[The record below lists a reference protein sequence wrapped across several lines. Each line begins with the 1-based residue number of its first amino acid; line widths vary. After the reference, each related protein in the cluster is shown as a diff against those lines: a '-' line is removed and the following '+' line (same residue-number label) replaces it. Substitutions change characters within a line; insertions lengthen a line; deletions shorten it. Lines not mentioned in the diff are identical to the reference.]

1 MRIRSSVHLTSL
13 CLVFGL
19 ILSTSLPANSVEF
32 GQEATS
38 DPNAVHIQGN
48 TSGFLYS
55 ERIIFTAAHV
65 LKQLR
70 IQPNG
75 DTDGFVYAPGLAD
88 KSNAKR
94 YKIIKAFI
102 PNTFVNAASN
112 TQPIDDFAIIVLN
125 EDMPLKMKV
134 GIATEQQMIRFAQ
147 DKVKVEM
154 VGYGLQSGSQR
165 TDPQEIKRAPYKLA
179 SYLYTPEMMQS
190 FYIRS
195 GKPSFWSKVEWGAI
209 HTQATG
215 SICNGDSG
223 AGFFVQEN
231 EIRYYVGTSG
241 NGLGISNC
249 QADGSVKMD
258 TAGGMSWFPA
268 PFKFLDLLKS
278 AESFVSEEKQ
288 KEIKKVEDAKAAAEL
303 KAKQEAEAKAAADK
317 AAAELKA
324 KQEAD
329 AKAAADKAAAELKAK
344 QEADAKA
351 ATELLAK
358 QEADAKAAADKTAAE
373 LKAKQEADAKAA
385 ADKAAA
391 ELKAKQEADA
401 KAKAAAVKKKTIVCT
416 KGKLIKKVTAV
427 KAVCPKGYK
436 KK

>member
-1 MRIRSSVHLTSL
+1 MRIRSSAHLTSIFL
-13 CLVFGL
+13 IFGL
-19 ILSTSLPANSVEF
+19 ILSTSLPAYSVEF
-32 GQEATS
+32 GQDATG

-65 LKQLR
+65 LNQLR

-88 KSNAKR
+88 KSNTKR

-102 PNTFVNAASN
+102 PNTFVTAASN
-112 TQPIDDFAIIVLN
+112 AQPIDDFAIIVLN

-147 DKVKVEM
+147 EKVKVEM

-165 TDPQEIKRAPYKLA
+165 TDPQEIKRAPYKLT

-190 FYIRS
+190 FYTRS
-195 GKPSFWSKVEWGAI
+195 GKPSFWSKIEWGAI

-231 EIRYYVGTSG
+231 EVRYYVGTSG

-249 QADGSVKMD
+249 QADRSVKMD

-303 KAKQEAEAKAAADK
+303 KAKQEAEAKAAEELKAKQEAETK

-324 KQEAD
+324 KQEAE
-329 AKAAADKAAAELKAK
+329 AKAALES
-344 QEADAKA
+344 
-351 ATELLAK
+351 
-358 QEADAKAAADKTAAE
+358 
-373 LKAKQEADAKAA
+373 
-385 ADKAAA
+385 
-391 ELKAKQEADA
+391 
-401 KAKAAAVKKKTIVCT
+401 KKKTTITCV
-416 KGKLIKKVTAV
+416 KGKLSKKVTAV
-427 KAVCPKGYK
+427 KPACPKGYK